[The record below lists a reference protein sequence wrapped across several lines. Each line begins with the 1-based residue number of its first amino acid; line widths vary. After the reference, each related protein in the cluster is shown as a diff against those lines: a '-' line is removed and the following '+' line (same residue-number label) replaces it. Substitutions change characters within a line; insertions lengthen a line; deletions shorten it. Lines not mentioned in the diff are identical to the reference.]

1 MDINSKMNRRD
12 FVAKSAWG
20 ATASLTLPGFLQQTL
35 FNLDARAQSVP
46 SNGGDGP
53 ILLLLEMAGGNDTLN
68 TVIPYGNSIYNTARS
83 SLRLNETHGFH
94 KLTDKD
100 GPSVT
105 GNNESLALHPNLTY
119 FDMLWKDGDLG
130 IINGVGYP
138 NPNLSHFS
146 SYDYWHSAKPNTMSK
161 DGWIGR
167 YFDNQCDG
175 CGSTSGIYINGRPTL
190 AFRSSNGLSPTAT
203 FKNPGYFNWRD
214 KSETG
219 REQPLDKMYRK
230 LIGLDHPTDD
240 GISTTDTTLA
250 YVQRAAHSAM
260 VSTANV
266 QTAIEEGG
274 TLLTNSGWP
283 TGNRLANDLKVIAQL
298 IKGKSDTSIYY
309 ARQGGYDTHNN
320 QVDVNLGPLAG
331 RHFNLLNDLNGG
343 LKAFVDE
350 MKAQGTWDR
359 VVILTFSEFG
369 RKVIQNGSSG
379 TDHGAAESLFV
390 MGGQV
395 NGNNY
400 YGLYPDLEEDARVKR
415 NSMDFNVDFRTV
427 YRTLLEK
434 WMGVPPSAMPNI
446 FPSQPVNFDPLA
458 FL

>member
-1 MDINSKMNRRD
+1 MDINSKLNRRD

-94 KLTDKD
+94 KLTDKN

-105 GNNESLALHPNLTY
+105 GNDEALALHPNLTY
-119 FDMLWKDGDLG
+119 FDTLWKDGDLG

-266 QTAIEEGG
+266 QAAIEEGG
-274 TLLTNSGWP
+274 TLLTNSEWP

-400 YGLYPDLEEDARVKR
+400 YGLYPDLAADARVKR

>member
-1 MDINSKMNRRD
+1 MDINSKLNRRD

-68 TVIPYGNSIYNTARS
+68 TVIPYGNSIYNSARS
-83 SLRLNETHGFH
+83 SLRLNENHGFH
-94 KLTDKD
+94 KLTDKN

-105 GNNESLALHPNLTY
+105 GKDEALALHPNLTY
-119 FDMLWKDGDLG
+119 FDTLWKDGDLG

-138 NPNLSHFS
+138 NPSLSHFA
-146 SYDYWHSAKPNTMSK
+146 SYDYWHSAQPNTIAK

-190 AFRSSNGLSPTAT
+190 AFRSSNGISPTAT
-203 FKNPGYFNWRD
+203 FKNPAYFNWRD

-219 REQPLDKMYRK
+219 REQPLDQMYRK

-240 GISTTDTTLA
+240 GISTTDATLA

-274 TLLTNSGWP
+274 TLLTNPEWP

-331 RHFNLLNDLNGG
+331 RHFDLLDDLNGG

-350 MKAQGTWDR
+350 MKAQGTWER

-395 NGNNY
+395 KGNEY
-400 YGLYPDLEEDARVKR
+400 YGLYPDLAADARVRR

-434 WMGVPPSAMPNI
+434 WMGVPPLAMQDI
-446 FPSQPVNFDPLA
+446 LPSPPLNFDPLA